1 MDTNPQTQS
10 RFALTRGQPIPAA
23 IPTGYPVVDLLAAAG
38 YVIDQKRLDRVF
50 NDPRG
55 RPVHGN
61 VGVTATPQEII
72 GVVKGTYHTRITLQP
87 QVECDCDCPDWF
99 QSGGKATRTPC
110 KHILGTAVDAPW
122 PVSAP
127 LAAPTPAAAAAS
139 PSAPPPAAT
148 ADEPALSF
156 AEQVQ
161 RRIGQAVGRLAD
173 QIEAILAQDRVPFLI
188 GPTDVAKTSAVRLV
202 AVRNGWAFEAVD
214 GMSSF
219 SDADLVGLRTDHI
232 CAPGVIARAFSRA
245 RAGETV
251 LALFDEC
258 TRFNQRALDVL
269 MRPLL
274 PIPAEVAWAQH
285 IPADDGQPVRMV
297 EAPLWGVDWA
307 PVSRCKLALACNP
320 WGAALD
326 PALVRRVVPVE
337 VTFDP
342 AVAALFQ
349 KPARDAIE
357 TSWKLVTEGQLPL
370 PIGYTLLS
378 GADDPTDLVFL
389 DIYCAQLRAVDRPA
403 AEGFRKVLEG
413 MGLKLGGRP

>member
-1 MDTNPQTQS
+1 MDTQLQPQA
-10 RFALTRGQPIPAA
+10 RFALTRGQPLPATL
-23 IPTGYPVVDLLAAAG
+23 PTGYPVVDLLAGAG
-38 YVIDQKRLDRVF
+38 YVIDKKRLDRVF
-50 NDPRG
+50 SDPRG

-61 VGVTATPQEII
+61 VGITATPQEVT
-72 GVVKGTYHTRITLQP
+72 GLVKGTYHTRIQLQP

-99 QSGGKATRTPC
+99 QSGGKAARTPC
-110 KHILGTAVDAPW
+110 KHILGTAVDTPW
-122 PVSAP
+122 PVSP
-127 LAAPTPAAAAAS
+127 QTTPPTPQPAAVPPSAPAAA
-139 PSAPPPAAT
+139 
-148 ADEPALSF
+148 EPGLSF
-156 AEQVQ
+156 AGQVQ
-161 RRIGQAVGRLAD
+161 RSIGRAVARLAD
-173 QIEAILAQDRVPFLI
+173 QVAAILAQDRVPFLI

-274 PIPAEVAWAQH
+274 PIPPEVAWAQR

-337 VTFDP
+337 VTFDS

-349 KPARDAIE
+349 NPARAAIE

-370 PIGYTLLS
+370 PISYTLLC
-378 GADDPTDLVFL
+378 GADDPADLAFL
-389 DIYCAQLRAVDRPA
+389 DVYFAQLRAVDRPA

-413 MGLKLGGRP
+413 MGLKLGGQP

>member
-1 MDTNPQTQS
+1 MDTQPQTRT
-10 RFALTRGQPIPAA
+10 RFALTRGQPLPATL
-23 IPTGYPVVDLLAAAG
+23 PTGYPVVDLMAGAG
-38 YVIDQKRLDRVF
+38 YVIDRKRLDRVF
-50 NDPRG
+50 SDPRG

-61 VGVTATPQEII
+61 VSVTATPHEIT

-99 QSGGKATRTPC
+99 QSGGKAARTPC
-110 KHILGTAVDAPW
+110 KHILGTAVDTPW
-122 PVSAP
+122 PVSPQTTPPTPQPAAVPPSAP
-127 LAAPTPAAAAAS
+127 APAAA
-139 PSAPPPAAT
+139 
-148 ADEPALSF
+148 EPGLSF
-156 AEQVQ
+156 AGQVQ
-161 RRIGQAVGRLAD
+161 RSIGWAVARLAD
-173 QIEAILAQDRVPFLI
+173 QIAAILAQDRVPFLI

-274 PIPAEVAWAQH
+274 PIPPEVAWAQH
-285 IPADDGQPVRMV
+285 IPADDGHPVRMV

-307 PVSRCKLALACNP
+307 PVNRCKLALACNP

-337 VTFDP
+337 VTFDT

-349 KPARDAIE
+349 NPARAAIE

-370 PIGYTLLS
+370 PIGYTLLC
-378 GADDPTDLVFL
+378 GADDPADLAFL
-389 DIYCAQLRAVDRPA
+389 DVYFAQLRAVDRPA

-413 MGLKLGGRP
+413 MGLKLGGQP

>member
-1 MDTNPQTQS
+1 MDTNPQTQT
-10 RFALTRGQPIPAA
+10 RFVLTRGQPIPAA
-23 IPTGYPVVDLLAAAG
+23 MPTGYPVVDLLAGAG

-61 VGVTATPQEII
+61 VGVTATPQEIT

-87 QVECDCDCPDWF
+87 QVACDCDCPDWF
-99 QSGGKATRTPC
+99 QSGGKAARTPC

-127 LAAPTPAAAAAS
+127 TAAPTPPAAA
-139 PSAPPPAAT
+139 APPPAAT

-156 AEQVQ
+156 AGQVQ
-161 RRIGQAVGRLAD
+161 RRIGQAVARLAD

-274 PIPAEVAWAQH
+274 PIPPDVAWAQR
-285 IPADDGQPVRMV
+285 IPADDGQPVRLV

-307 PVSRCKLALACNP
+307 PVNRCKLALACNP

-337 VTFDP
+337 VTFDTT
-342 AVAALFQ
+342 VAALFQ
-349 KPARDAIE
+349 NPARAAVE

-378 GADDPTDLVFL
+378 GADDPADLAFL
-389 DIYCAQLRAVDRPA
+389 DVYFAQLRAIDRPA
-403 AEGFRKVLEG
+403 AEGFRKLLEG
-413 MGLKLGGRP
+413 MGIRVGGRP

>member
-1 MDTNPQTQS
+1 MDTQPQTRT
-10 RFALTRGQPIPAA
+10 RFALTRGQPIPATL
-23 IPTGYPVVDLLAAAG
+23 PTGYPVVDLLAGAG
-38 YVIDQKRLDRVF
+38 YVIDRKRLDRVF
-50 NDPRG
+50 SDPRG

-61 VGVTATPQEII
+61 VSITATPQEIT

-99 QSGGKATRTPC
+99 QSGGKAARTPC
-110 KHILGTAVDAPW
+110 KHILGTAVDTPW
-122 PVSAP
+122 PAP
-127 LAAPTPAAAAAS
+127 AQATAPIPQ
-139 PSAPPPAAT
+139 PVVAPPPSTSA
-148 ADEPALSF
+148 PASVELGLSF
-156 AEQVQ
+156 AGQVQ
-161 RRIGQAVGRLAD
+161 RSIGRAVARLAD
-173 QIEAILAQDRVPFLI
+173 QVAAILTQDRVPFLI

-274 PIPAEVAWAQH
+274 PIPPEVAWAQH
-285 IPADDGQPVRMV
+285 IPADDGHPVRMV

-337 VTFDP
+337 VTFDT

-349 KPARDAIE
+349 TPARDAIE

-378 GADDPTDLVFL
+378 GADDPADLAFL
-389 DIYCAQLRAVDRPA
+389 DIYFAQLRAVDRPA

-413 MGLKLGGRP
+413 MGLKLGGQP